1 MSIRPNS
8 RRLTLLLFCAVVT
21 TPTRAQEDRA
31 VERVLFNGNSYV
43 YYNNLPGLVEAIA
56 AGLNGPQLQIESH
69 THGGFTLQRHLDD
82 GHAEELIRR
91 GDSDGEPWTAVI
103 LQEQSSLGG
112 RGRSGVLAGRDEFFA
127 AVMQLDSLIDA
138 AGSDLYLYM
147 TRRSGR
153 DLRSSGKQSPRDPFV
168 EKQQRNLIVLHER
181 LWPQGIL
188 MGHII

>member
-112 RGRSGVLAGRDEFFA
+112 RGRSGATAFPGSESMYQSFCHWIIVFHDETLEIVARSAQVLGRVEAPA
-127 AVMQLDSLIDA
+127 ALSAINRQL
-138 AGSDLYLYM
+138 
-147 TRRSGR
+147 
-153 DLRSSGKQSPRDPFV
+153 
-168 EKQQRNLIVLHER
+168 RNRTL
-181 LWPQGIL
+181 
-188 MGHII
+188 